1 MTRQINQYMLGGLMQ
16 LAILFPGSVGH
27 AQQQWGLLYPD
38 GSVRNRDGITIEAPS
53 HKRLLQYKQTM
64 PLNPYSIN
72 LGAAKEALE
81 NPSHPRENTLVIAG
95 TDWAHGQQAARI
107 Q

>member
-1 MTRQINQYMLGGLMQ
+1 MTKQINQYMLGGLIQ

-38 GSVRNRDGITIEAPS
+38 GSVRNMDGVTIEAPS

-72 LGAAKEALE
+72 LGAANNPLSGEYPALPQADKLE
-81 NPSHPRENTLVIAG
+81 CIAQG
-95 TDWAHGQQAARI
+95 RPC
-107 Q
+107 